1 MNRCCDYGI
10 SCVFVRHRLVI
21 AERQDRMLNLEST
34 TTNIVTTLS
43 TLTGVVDGWKLDQ
56 EKLVSKVN
64 ATADNLA
71 QLQKEM
77 VQLRSEVVA
86 ESSKRVYVRS
96 RSPLHRCC
104 YCSIVRFDRKTDN
117 KLQKGDSVW
126 LVPRPGAS
134 PTLKRYVV
142 AANGRFSQLSTD
154 KAGRVRC
161 GERVCNEELFI
172 KSGCHIC
179 SRRS

>member
-1 MNRCCDYGI
+1 MNLCCDYAI
-10 SCVFVRHRLVI
+10 SCVFVRHRLVV

-71 QLQKEM
+71 QLQREM
-77 VQLRSEVVA
+77 VQLRSEVA
-86 ESSKRVYVRS
+86 AKSIKRVHSRS
-96 RSPLHRCC
+96 RSPLSRCC
-104 YCSIVRFDRKTDN
+104 HCSFLRFDRKIDN
-117 KLQKGDSVW
+117 KLQKGDEVW
-126 LVPRPGAS
+126 PSSRHGGRP
-134 PTLKRYVV
+134 TVKRYIF
-142 AANGRFSQLSTD
+142 ATNGRSSELSND

-161 GERVCNEELFI
+161 GDFVRNENLFI
-172 KSGCHIC
+172 KSVCHFC
-179 SRRS
+179 RRRR